1 MIQPQ
6 LLFYACTRSFLQ
18 RAGLTMVGRRTYIL
32 SYSYIHIN
40 LYTQALLYLTD
51 RLCLLSSV

>member
-32 SYSYIHIN
+32 YYSYIHIN
-40 LYTQALLYLTD
+40 HIYTGLALSD
-51 RLCLLSSV
+51 GSSLSVE